1 MSSNYSFKIE
11 PCDRQGAQTIVKEI
25 NRFNFSKVPALSP
38 DWTALEF
45 IAKNEDG
52 QEIGGILGG
61 IDCYLGLE
69 INILW
74 VHHNYRKKG
83 LGSQLLKHMENIA
96 INNGATVSVL
106 NTFDFQAE
114 DFYLKNGYQVFG
126 RIIDHPRGHSRIYF
140 KKNLI

>member
-1 MSSNYSFKIE
+1 M
-11 PCDRQGAQTIVKEI
+11 
-25 NRFNFSKVPALSP
+25 
-38 DWTALEF
+38 
-45 IAKNEDG
+45 AKNEDG

-83 LGSQLLKHMENIA
+83 LGSKLLKHMENIA

-126 RIIDHPRGHSRIYF
+126 RIIDYPRGHSRIYF